1 MNWSSGMPIFRGAL
15 SSRVR
20 RADGVGSLLEGI
32 VPLIELD
39 SYAPSLFLDG
49 CGDQPIGG
57 VQAIKPFLGDHPIR
71 GQSLPPSYHLA
82 SFPDRIFSRWRM
94 EYSLH
99 HPWCNAR
106 NHVPSQPS

>member
-71 GQSLPPSYHLA
+71 GQSLPPSYHLENIRSGKDA
-82 SFPDRIFSRWRM
+82 RW
-94 EYSLH
+94 
-99 HPWCNAR
+99 
-106 NHVPSQPS
+106 